1 MIFTTFSF
9 LIGITVFLG
18 LYFLIPYVLF
28 RSILLALTGV
38 LFYLHFSGTTGVSTI
53 FILGILTYLS
63 GKTKKPFLLIFVIAL
78 CVASLVFY
86 KYTHFVFE
94 NLTLAIPLL
103 GAFPV
108 STWAPVLSP
117 LAISFF
123 VFEFVHYLVDVK
135 RGNKPIESA
144 VDFLLFASFFPT
156 LVAGPIKRYEQFLP
170 SLKIGL
176 SEAKLISSDT
186 QIGLLRV
193 VRGFGK
199 KFIGDVLTAYIASN
213 AATITGDA
221 LLDRWL
227 LFSAIAFRIY
237 FDFSGYSDMAIGFSR
252 IMGIKIPENFN
263 NPYLATNIRDFWHRW
278 HISLSTWI
286 RDYIY
291 IPLGGGRTHP
301 VINGINL
308 LLVFLI
314 CGLWHGAAWNY
325 VLWGLFQGVGLV
337 IHRAYGSLKARAAM
351 ITKFEF
357 DNKLIHLYA
366 SFLLNTAYLMGAW
379 ALTTFFVWT
388 GWLLFFYPIDQA
400 MKIFLSL
407 FHV

>member
-1 MIFTTFSF
+1 MIFTTFWF
-9 LIGITVFLG
+9 LISLTAFLG
-18 LYFLIPYVLF
+18 LYFLIPYVGF
-28 RSILLALTGV
+28 RSILLALASV
-38 LFYLHFSGTTGVSTI
+38 LFYLHFSGAAGVSTI
-53 FILGILTYLS
+53 FVLGILTYLA
-63 GKTKKPFLLIFVIAL
+63 GRAKKPFLLILVISL

-86 KYTHFVFE
+86 KYTHFILE
-94 NLTLAIPLL
+94 NLTRSIPLL
-103 GAFPV
+103 GTFPI

-123 VFEFVHYLVDVK
+123 VFEFVHYLIDVK
-135 RGNKPIESA
+135 RGNKPISGA

-193 VRGFGK
+193 VRGFVK
-199 KFIGDVLTAYIASN
+199 KFIGDVLTVYIASN
-213 AATITGDA
+213 AATITGEP

-227 LFSAIAFRIY
+227 FFSAVAFRIY

-263 NPYLATNIRDFWHRW
+263 NPYLATSIRNFWHRW

-301 VINGINL
+301 VVNGINL

-325 VLWGLFQGVGLV
+325 VLWGLFHGAGLV
-337 IHRAYGSLKARAAM
+337 IHRAYGSVKTHAA
-351 ITKFEF
+351 TTVKFESG
-357 DNKLIHLYA
+357 NKLSHAYA
-366 SFLLNTAYLMGAW
+366 AFALKTTYSMGAW
-379 ALTTFFVWT
+379 ALTTVFVWT
-388 GWLLFFYPIDQA
+388 GWLLFFYPVDQA

-407 FHV
+407 FHA